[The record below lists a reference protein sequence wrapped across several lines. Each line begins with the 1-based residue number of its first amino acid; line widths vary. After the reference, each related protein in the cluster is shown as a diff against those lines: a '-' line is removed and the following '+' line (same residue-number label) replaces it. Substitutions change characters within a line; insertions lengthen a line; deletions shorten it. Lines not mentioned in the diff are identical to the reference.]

1 MKFSHNKKRNT
12 AFIFE
17 TLVKEFSKAAMY
29 QNLKRKSNVALI
41 LKEFFKKDKILKRD
55 LDIYKSFEDTT
66 ALSPELIEK
75 LINEAKRQFVELDRK
90 KVFKEQTKAINKI
103 NKNLGLSVWDNFVPS
118 YKRIATINQVLT
130 QKLPPKKQVVL
141 ETKLSDSLRLQ
152 EEKKITFP
160 KVNNLAVKTFIEKFN
175 KEYSPVLSENQC
187 LFLNKYVLSHMDD
200 GMEFKV
206 YLYEEVDRL
215 KMSLTESKNNQKIV
229 EVTKIDKI
237 LEKMTSYNHRKLDK
251 KFILE
256 VLQIQAL
263 AE

>member
-90 KVFKEQTKAINKI
+90 KVFK
-103 NKNLGLSVWDNFVPS
+103 
-118 YKRIATINQVLT
+118 
-130 QKLPPKKQVVL
+130 
-141 ETKLSDSLRLQ
+141 
-152 EEKKITFP
+152 
-160 KVNNLAVKTFIEKFN
+160 
-175 KEYSPVLSENQC
+175 
-187 LFLNKYVLSHMDD
+187 
-200 GMEFKV
+200 
-206 YLYEEVDRL
+206 
-215 KMSLTESKNNQKIV
+215 
-229 EVTKIDKI
+229 
-237 LEKMTSYNHRKLDK
+237 
-251 KFILE
+251 
-256 VLQIQAL
+256 
-263 AE
+263 